1 MPSMFRVLLIPVL
14 ALVTSLALGALV
26 MLLFGDDPI
35 LAYQGLFQ
43 GAFGSG
49 RAWSSTKDRSRSRDG
64 RDGRREGDGK
74 KGDAKQSETDMGA

>member
-14 ALVTSLALGALV
+14 ALVASLALGAFI

-49 RAWSSTKDRSRSRDG
+49 WAWCSTIR
-64 RDGRREGDGK
+64 
-74 KGDAKQSETDMGA
+74 